1 MLDRRLRIAAIV
13 LALVGVG
20 IGTYLTYIHY
30 AGINPVCSIAH
41 GCIKVQT
48 SEWSKVRGVPV
59 ALIGL
64 VGYVMILGS
73 LLFLPGDLGRGA
85 SAGLSLFGFMYSA
98 YLTYRELFSIH
109 AICQWCVMSAIILTL
124 LAIVT
129 TWRLLRSPTLG
140 GDAPGPAGGPAEPSL
155 P

>member
-1 MLDRRLRIAAIV
+1 MVLDRRLRVAAIV
-13 LALVGVG
+13 LAVIGTA
-20 IGTYLTYIHY
+20 IGTYLTYVHY

-41 GCIKVQT
+41 GCVKVQT

-64 VGYVMILGS
+64 IGYVLILGS
-73 LLFLPGDLGRGA
+73 LLFLPGDAGRIA
-85 SAGLSLFGFMYSA
+85 SAALSLFGFMYSA
-98 YLTYRELFSIH
+98 YLTYREIFSIH
-109 AICQWCVMSAIILTL
+109 AICQWCVMSAITLTL

-140 GDAPGPAGGPAEPSL
+140 GDGADGHAEPSA

>member
-1 MLDRRLRIAAIV
+1 MLDRRLKITAIV
-13 LALVGVG
+13 LAVLGVGVG
-20 IGTYLTYIHY
+20 SYLTYIHY
-30 AGINPVCSIAH
+30 AGIDPVCSIAH

-64 VGYVMILGS
+64 IGYVLILGS
-73 LLFLPGDLGRGA
+73 LLFVPGDAGRGA
-85 SAGLSLFGFMYSA
+85 SAALSLFGFMYSA
-98 YLTYRELFSIH
+98 YLTYREIFSIH

-140 GDAPGPAGGPAEPSL
+140 GQAPRAAGPAEPSL

>member
-1 MLDRRLRIAAIV
+1 MLDHRLKITAVVLVVLGIADGA
-13 LALVGVG
+13 
-20 IGTYLTYIHY
+20 YLTYIHY
-30 AGINPVCSIAH
+30 AGIEPVCSIAH

-48 SEWSKVRGVPV
+48 SEWSKFHGAPI

-64 VGYVMILGS
+64 IGYVLILGS

-98 YLTYRELFSIH
+98 YLSYRELFSIH
-109 AICQWCVMSAIILTL
+109 AICQWCVLSAIILTL

-129 TWRLLRSPTLG
+129 TWRLLRSPTLS
-140 GDAPGPAGGPAEPSL
+140 GGPPPVSADESTR
-155 P
+155 